1 MPGKYHYTL
10 ARLDKESTDAL
21 EAMYD
26 HLLELVHPRNPSS
39 YEVSAADYWDISYTI
54 RRIDL
59 LIRSRASTARTSAGA
74 PNDR

>member
-21 EAMYD
+21 ELMYD
-26 HLLELVHPRNPSS
+26 NLLETIHPRNPNS
-39 YEVSAADYWDISYTI
+39 YEVSAADFRDISNTI
-54 RRIDL
+54 RRIDIIL
-59 LIRSRASTARTSAGA
+59 RSRHDAARTSAGA